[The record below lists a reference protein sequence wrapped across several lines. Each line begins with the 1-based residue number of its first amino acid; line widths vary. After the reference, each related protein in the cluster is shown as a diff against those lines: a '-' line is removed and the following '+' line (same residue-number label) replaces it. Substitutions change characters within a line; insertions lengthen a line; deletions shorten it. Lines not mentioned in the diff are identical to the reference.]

1 MEKKCMSIPTSNFF
15 ESLGKPI
22 KDEYGRSIGTI
33 ASFAVRPNGQINEIF
48 VDHGDGEIA
57 RYATEQI
64 RINENGATL
73 FSSTKL
79 KVESMCN
86 EIPLIWRKDQ
96 ALKGLLEKKKVPL
109 ELSEELH
116 NAFESAY
123 TQLKAEA
130 QAMMENIDKQITICS
145 KQIGDLNNAFVN
157 LEIEHEI
164 GQVNDSAYENAMV
177 LIQENMRCIKTER
190 DDMELMKSKLSNL
203 LLGENTHQLVIPPPV
218 PVEQEALQET
228 DSASSSL
235 PEPPVIVY
243 VKNVNTRD

>member
-1 MEKKCMSIPTSNFF
+1 MSIPTSNFF

-22 KDEYGRSIGTI
+22 KDEYGRPIGTV
-33 ASFAVRPNGQINEIF
+33 ASFAVRPNGQVDEIF

-64 RINENGATL
+64 KINENGATL
-73 FSSTKL
+73 FSPTKL

-96 ALKGLLEKKKVPL
+96 ALKGLLEKKRVPL

-123 TQLKAEA
+123 NQLKAEA
-130 QAMMENIDKQITICS
+130 QTMMECIDKQISTCS
-145 KQIGDLNNAFVN
+145 KRIGDLNNALVN

-164 GQVNDSAYENAMV
+164 GQVNNSAYENSMV
-177 LIQENMRCIKTER
+177 LIQENMRCVKTER
-190 DDMELMKSKLSNL
+190 DDLELMKSKLSNL
-203 LLGENTHQLVIPPPV
+203 LLDENVHHVVVPPV
-218 PVEQEALQET
+218 PEEPIVSQET
-228 DSASSSL
+228 EAVSSSL

-243 VKNVNTRD
+243 VKNVNTKD

>member
-1 MEKKCMSIPTSNFF
+1 MSIPTPNFF
-15 ESLGKPI
+15 ESLGKPV

-33 ASFAVRPNGQINEIF
+33 ASFGVRPNGQINDIF
-48 VDHGDGEIA
+48 VDHGDGEIN

-116 NAFESAY
+116 NAFENAY
-123 TQLKAEA
+123 NQLKAEA
-130 QAMMENIDKQITICS
+130 QTMMESLDKQIIACS
-145 KQIGDLNNAFVN
+145 KQIEDLNNAFVN

-164 GQVNDSAYENAMV
+164 GQVNDSAYENVMV
-177 LIQENMRCIKTER
+177 LIQENMRFVKTER
-190 DDMELMKSKLSNL
+190 DDMELMKSKISSL
-203 LLGENTHQLVIPPPV
+203 LLGENTHQMVIPPPPV
-218 PVEQEALQET
+218 PVEQESSQET

-243 VKNVNTRD
+243 VKNVNTKD